1 MKRSKINLLTFF
13 NMLSLALLL
22 TLVSCGDDDGG
33 DPTPTGTLTA
43 DAGADQLVSVGDA
56 VVLDGSGSS
65 DSDGNAFTFQWA
77 IINSPAGSTVTLNN
91 PTTASPGFTPDVA
104 GSYIIELTIS
114 NENGESSDEVS
125 VTAEEAIA
133 PEEIGGSHD
142 SDLTL
147 VNRVSNPAKPDYI
160 ASSNVNMRADLIIE
174 PGVKIVFESNVALNI
189 ESSGA
194 ILAEGSASE
203 PIVMTGTTESNGF
216 WKGVGV
222 FSSDI
227 RNVMD
232 FVEVY
237 YGGSAEY
244 GGGLY
249 AKFNVGIENG
259 DKMKVTNCTIA
270 QSGDYGLY
278 VENGGELTGFAN
290 NAFKNNTGMPLAIDA
305 NNMTQMDASSS
316 FTDNG
321 HQYVELFGSILNL
334 GTESTWVAFADGT
347 PYWVTGDIR
356 VETGLRINEGVV
368 MEFGSDL
375 DMSIQGTGYIIA
387 KGTATNRVSFL
398 GKAGTAGSWRGVHIF
413 TNDTKNE
420 FDYVE
425 IAHGGSNEPGGGLY
439 ELANLGIENGDR
451 AKVTNSII
459 RDSNGY
465 GLYVEKGGAL
475 EAFANNEFKNN
486 AGIAMALDANQVHQL
501 DEASTF
507 NTGNGD
513 NSVEII
519 SSTLEQGTTEVTWV
533 ALSNQTP
540 YFFSGNVA
548 IESGL
553 VINAG
558 ANFEAG
564 TDIRVTV
571 GGDGYL
577 SVEGTAAKKVSFTGK
592 TKSPGAWRGIGFFT
606 NDVRNLIDHT
616 VIKHGGSADMG
627 GGLYAKFNVGVE
639 NNDQLVVT
647 NSTISDSAGY
657 GIFAESGSTLTAS
670 GNTFS
675 NNASGNTN

>member
-1 MKRSKINLLTFF
+1 MKLSKNNFWTALNTL
-13 NMLSLALLL
+13 MLAAM
-22 TLVSCGDDDGG
+22 LVLVGCGDDDSGPAPSG
-33 DPTPTGTLTA
+33 ALTA
-43 DAGADQLVSVGDA
+43 DAGADQLVSVGDE
-56 VVLDGSGSS
+56 VVLDGSGSA
-65 DSDGNAFTFQWA
+65 DSEGDAFTFQWQITA
-77 IINSPAGSTVTLNN
+77 SPTGSTVTLNN
-91 PTTASPGFTPDVA
+91 PTTATPTFTPDVA
-104 GSYIIELTIS
+104 GTYTVELAIS
-114 NENGESSDEVS
+114 NEKGQNTDEVIIS
-125 VTAEEAIA
+125 AEEAIA
-133 PEEIGGSHD
+133 PEEIGGTHSV
-142 SDLTL
+142 DLTL
-147 VNRVSNPAKPDYI
+147 VNRVTNPDKPDYI
-160 ASSNVNMRADLIIE
+160 ASSNVNIKADLIIE
-174 PGVKIVFESNVALNI
+174 PGVKIVYESNVALNI
-189 ESSGA
+189 EGDGA
-194 ILAEGSASE
+194 LLAEGTASE
-203 PIVMTGTTESNGF
+203 PVVMTGTTESNGF
-216 WKGVGV
+216 WKGIGI

-232 FVEVY
+232 YVEVY
-237 YGGSAEY
+237 FAGSAEY

-259 DKMKVTNCTIA
+259 DKMKVTNCTIS

-278 VENGGELTGFAN
+278 VEKGGELTGFAN
-290 NAFKNNTGMPLAIDA
+290 NTFANNAGIPLAIDA
-305 NNMTQMDASSS
+305 NNMTQMDANST
-316 FTDNG
+316 FTGNG
-321 HQYVELFGSILNL
+321 IQYVELQNSTLSLGS
-334 GTESTWVAFADGT
+334 ESAWTAFTDGT
-347 PYWVTGDIR
+347 PYWVTGDVR
-356 VETGLRINEGVV
+356 VQSGLKINEGVV

-375 DMSIQGTGYIIA
+375 HMSVETTGYIIA
-387 KGTATNRVSFL
+387 KGTAANRVKFL
-398 GKAGTAGSWRGVHIF
+398 GKAGVAGSWRGVQIF

-451 AKVTNSII
+451 AKVTNSIF

-486 AGIAMALDANQVHQL
+486 AGVAMALDANQVHQL

-519 SSTLEQGTTEVTWV
+519 SSTLEQGATEVTWV

-540 YFFSGNVA
+540 YFLSGNVA

-553 VINAG
+553 IVNAG

-564 TDIRVTV
+564 TDTRITV
-571 GGDGYL
+571 AQDGYM
-577 SVEGTAAKKVSFTGK
+577 SVKGTAAKVVSFTGK

-606 NDVRNLIDHT
+606 NDVRNLIDHAI
-616 VIKHGGSADMG
+616 IKHGGSSDLG
-627 GGLYAKFNVGVE
+627 LGLYAKFNVGVE
-639 NNDQLVVT
+639 NGDQLEVT

-657 GIFAESGSTLTAS
+657 GIFAESSATLTAS
-670 GNTFS
+670 GNSFS